1 MKTRNL
7 TRQEFINEVA
17 NYETNSKEW
26 KFLGQRPAL
35 IDFYASWCGPCK
47 MLAPILD
54 ELTEEY
60 AGKVDIYKVN
70 VDEEEELSALFGI
83 RSVPSLLFIPM
94 EGKPQLAQGAMAKS
108 VLKSAIQHVL
118 LDKQS

>member
-17 NYETNSKEW
+17 NYEANPKVW
-26 KFLGQRPAL
+26 NFLGQRPAL

-60 AGKVDIYKVN
+60 AGRVDIYKVN
-70 VDEEEELSALFGI
+70 VEEEEELSALFGI

-94 EGKPQLAQGAMAKS
+94 SGKPQLTQGAMAKAA
-108 VLKSAIQHVL
+108 LKSAIQSVL
-118 LDKQS
+118 LNG

>member
-17 NYETNSKEW
+17 NYEANPQDW
-26 KFLGQRPAL
+26 NFLGQRPAL

-60 AGKVDIYKVN
+60 AGRVDIYKVN
-70 VDEEEELSALFGI
+70 VEEEEELSALFGI

-94 EGKPQLAQGAMAKS
+94 SGKPQLAQGAMAKAA
-108 VLKSAIQHVL
+108 LKSAIQSVL
-118 LDKQS
+118 LNE